1 MNALA
6 ILGNI
11 YTTYIRPVLDV
22 CLLTFILYKAYEVL
36 VKTNGLQLL
45 KVIIILGIAYVL
57 ATFLQLS
64 LILWILNALTPSLL
78 IGFFVIFQPE
88 LRKMILRLGQT
99 EWRPSKKKKHMH
111 IDSVL
116 TAAEELSQRRRG
128 MLVVFAGKTDIQGV
142 IDSGTLINALVTS
155 SLLSTIFEF
164 DTKLHDGAVIIRGGR
179 IIAAGCFLPVSEQ
192 YNIEKTFG
200 TRHRAALGLSEQT
213 DAIILIVSEETGALS
228 IACESRLYYDLSVE
242 EIRKMLENRLELT
255 DENFTPV
262 EEAANDGRVAGLQEG
277 NYEDK

>member
-1 MNALA
+1 MNAMA

-11 YTTYIRPVLDV
+11 YDYISPVLDV

-57 ATFLQLS
+57 ASFLQLS

-78 IGFFVIFQPE
+78 VGFFVIFQPE

-111 IDSVL
+111 VDSVL

-128 MLVVFAGKTDIQGV
+128 MLVVFAGKTDIQSV
-142 IDSGTLINALVTS
+142 IDSGTTINALVTS

-164 DTKLHDGAVIIRGGR
+164 DTKLHDGAAIIRGGR

-242 EIRKMLENRLELT
+242 EVRKMLEDRLELT
-255 DENFTPV
+255 DENFTPL
-262 EEAANDGRVAGLQEG
+262 EAASKEEKMPDLQEV